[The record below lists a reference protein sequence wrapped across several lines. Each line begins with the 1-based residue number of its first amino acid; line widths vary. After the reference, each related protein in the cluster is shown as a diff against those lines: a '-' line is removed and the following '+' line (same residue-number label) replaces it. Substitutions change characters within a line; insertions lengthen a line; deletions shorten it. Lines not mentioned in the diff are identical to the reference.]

1 MLAGSTRAGF
11 AGVSNRTAL
20 SGLRSKPFSTTCCQ
34 AAQQRN
40 AGRDSRKGDSDR
52 SAYDISGIERYQFD
66 DTTSYGHMILER
78 KREKLELL
86 RAVERDRSLLERKF
100 RCWILSCLFCTAC
113 IQSRLTVATRLSHRC
128 ANADFVS
135 LTEQRKS
142 FQPPSQDRCLRFSTT
157 IDLVLSPDAS
167 PRETA
172 HTHKSVVHLPISR
185 LPLNDAAAIHRFK
198 LLAGPRWI
206 PPKSVVLQQTREA
219 EGEEEHGSFKMS
231 QDSFGDVR
239 LNRQWLMDTIQRLI
253 QEANVGLPST
263 LQLVIFTNIQPC
275 SQQRPNS
282 PSRSYRWICDM
293 YMPVCGRSEIK
304 RLGITFGR
312 ECRLERRQGMEA
324 GLKGSQRS
332 GSRPLSMLNSAY
344 RYHATVVGLAS
355 PS

>member
-1 MLAGSTRAGF
+1 MLAGTTRAGF

-86 RAVERDRSLLERKF
+86 RAVERDRSLLE
-100 RCWILSCLFCTAC
+100 
-113 IQSRLTVATRLSHRC
+113 Q
-128 ANADFVS
+128 
-135 LTEQRKS
+135 QRKS

-253 QEANVGLPST
+253 QEANSTTSELAKQELP
-263 LQLVIFTNIQPC
+263 LDLRHVYA
-275 SQQRPNS
+275 RL
-282 PSRSYRWICDM
+282 RK
-293 YMPVCGRSEIK
+293 K
-304 RLGITFGR
+304 RDQKTGDHVWAR
-312 ECRLERRQGMEA
+312 VQARAAA
-324 GLKGSQRS
+324 GNGGGVKGF
-332 GSRPLSMLNSAY
+332 PEEWL
-344 RYHATVVGLAS
+344 
-355 PS
+355 